1 MAGGIANVASGVQT
15 TDALLGLFRWNGLN
29 LTYNFPDTAAYYNA
43 TYFTAGSVPSSP
55 AFDFATFAAATASLE
70 AAIDKA
76 IASELMAV
84 APLVYTKTTP
94 GAAADS
100 SFAMAS
106 LFADA
111 ELGAPPGGI
120 GYYPGIVQRGGDAW
134 FNVDQPRFNN
144 VQVGDSAYYV
154 VLHELGHTVG
164 LKHGHA
170 NDRPG
175 PTMDLLPDDV
185 NSFEFSVMTYPERR
199 GDTGGH
205 ITTLGRA

>member
-1 MAGGIANVASGVQT
+1 
-15 TDALLGLFRWNGLN
+15 
-29 LTYNFPDTAAYYNA
+29 
-43 TYFTAGSVPSSP
+43 
-55 AFDFATFAAATASLE
+55 
-70 AAIDKA
+70 
-76 IASELMAV
+76 
-84 APLVYTKTTP
+84 
-94 GAAADS
+94 
-100 SFAMAS
+100 MAS

-134 FNVDQPRFNN
+134 FNVDQPRFND

-185 NSFEFSVMTYPERR
+185 DSFLF
-199 GDTGGH
+199 
-205 ITTLGRA
+205 